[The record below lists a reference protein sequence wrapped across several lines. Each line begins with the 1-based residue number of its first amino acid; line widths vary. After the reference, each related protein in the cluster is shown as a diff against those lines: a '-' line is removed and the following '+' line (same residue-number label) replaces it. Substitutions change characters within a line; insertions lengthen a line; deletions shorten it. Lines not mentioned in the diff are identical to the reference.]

1 MHGVKLDSNYHHDVH
16 DCLQN
21 QHDVSRSRSFELEF
35 YVGVLQV
42 AGLSRQFSSCR
53 TLYMLADGINYSGVR
68 RGWWKLLKQKNLT
81 LISPRDVR
89 VLRHHAPAAS
99 HGSDPIGQELPG
111 RRLFLGAGLGSLP
124 FGDEWFRLQGLGLK
138 AFGP

>member
-42 AGLSRQFSSCR
+42 AGLSRQFSSCS

-68 RGWWKLLKQKNLT
+68 RGWWRLL
-81 LISPRDVR
+81 
-89 VLRHHAPAAS
+89 
-99 HGSDPIGQELPG
+99 
-111 RRLFLGAGLGSLP
+111 
-124 FGDEWFRLQGLGLK
+124 
-138 AFGP
+138 